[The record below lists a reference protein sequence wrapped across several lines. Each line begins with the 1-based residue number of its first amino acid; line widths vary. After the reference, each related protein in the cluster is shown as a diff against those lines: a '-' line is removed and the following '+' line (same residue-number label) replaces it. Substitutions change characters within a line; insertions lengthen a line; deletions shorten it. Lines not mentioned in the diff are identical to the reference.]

1 LVFVFSAITLGIK
14 SVEVMWPFDQMFSPQ
29 SPPQNNQT
37 NSSKPVI
44 GFASRPTF
52 ILKTLFWNLL
62 LILNLTIVF
71 RNQILQVL
79 NPKMILHII
88 YSIINNVL
96 PRNVVNIQ
104 FKSNESSHCY
114 LI

>member
-1 LVFVFSAITLGIK
+1 MQSKIIKLSFIVLVFVFSAITIGITG
-14 SVEVMWPFDQMFSPQ
+14 VDAIWPFDQMFSPQ

-62 LILNLTIVF
+62 PILNLTIVF
-71 RNQILQVL
+71 RNQILRVQ
-79 NPKMILHII
+79 P
-88 YSIINNVL
+88 
-96 PRNVVNIQ
+96 
-104 FKSNESSHCY
+104 
-114 LI
+114 